1 MGFLKCSFL
10 FFMLLSNKVRVLV
23 WEMPG
28 KSLKSNKSVIA
39 LSSSTVGERIMHLDA
54 NYKEAFI
61 DQGSSNTGHRA
72 RISSSRD
79 GYSGKIIGELKVN
92 HTM

>member
-1 MGFLKCSFL
+1 
-10 FFMLLSNKVRVLV
+10 MLLSNKVRVLV

-39 LSSSTVGERIMHLDA
+39 LSSSTVGEPIMHLNA
-54 NYKEAFI
+54 NYKEASI

-92 HTM
+92 HTI